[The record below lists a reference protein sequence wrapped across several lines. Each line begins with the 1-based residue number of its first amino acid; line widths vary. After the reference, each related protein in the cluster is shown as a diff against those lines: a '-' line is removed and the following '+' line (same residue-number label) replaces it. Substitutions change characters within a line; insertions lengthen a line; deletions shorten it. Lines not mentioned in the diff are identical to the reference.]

1 MSKPK
6 RNVDAQL
13 HMSATYTRHS
23 KPKRTFSLV
32 IKGIMLSSVM
42 LSNIAMGGVSA
53 FAATSPDLPT
63 HPISAPTSQQIQV
76 QEDALVKNL
85 RLAIKAIEEIGWS
98 QKTLQVIAE
107 NLHAIDDKLTNDIGY
122 KFTLGLKDAVVE
134 TKLVMSKFGGDGLT
148 ELRGK
153 GNSINETLQSIEMK
167 LGTLTPSNIASPPPV
182 DKKAKVRIASAAEN
196 EVSVVIDGQVQAF
209 PQPAVTIKGSTM
221 VPMRAI
227 FEKLGAEIKWN
238 GETRTVTATK
248 GNTVII
254 LTLDRDI
261 AIINGNPVKLT
272 AKAQSINGNTMVP
285 LRFVSEA
292 LGAAVK
298 WDGVTRTAYIDSA
311 GTSDAGQ
318 TQLVDGI
325 KVKYGK
331 HTYGSRD
338 QSEYDT
344 VVRIAEK
351 ALAGYDESKFGG
363 SDHEY
368 YLEYLDGAR
377 WSGNKKDRSA
387 RNIGLYYA
395 EAQLGDLVKDGVSKE
410 EIIKVRTLASIA
422 YDLLDGATDPRD
434 GSPRSAYDALAA
446 SPRIT
451 DCDSDAQVFSLVFDM
466 MGYNTMIGSSPNHA
480 QMYVEIDGRWY
491 SIISGVFTNAGT
503 SADIS
508 NFLKDHPDR
517 GIHTQPTYG
526 PPILY

>member
-1 MSKPK
+1 
-6 RNVDAQL
+6 
-13 HMSATYTRHS
+13 
-23 KPKRTFSLV
+23 
-32 IKGIMLSSVM
+32 
-42 LSNIAMGGVSA
+42 
-53 FAATSPDLPT
+53 
-63 HPISAPTSQQIQV
+63 
-76 QEDALVKNL
+76 L

-134 TKLVMSKFGGDGLT
+134 TKLVMSKFGGDGLA

-153 GNSINETLQSIEMK
+153 GNSINETLQSIEAKM
-167 LGTLTPSNIASPPPV
+167 GMSTPSNHATPPPV
-182 DKKAKVRIASAAEN
+182 RKKAEVRIASVAEN
-196 EVSVVIDGQVQAF
+196 NVTVVIDGQVQAF
-209 PQPAVTIKGSTM
+209 PQPAVTINDSTM

-298 WDGVTRTAYIDSA
+298 WDDSTRTAYIDSA
-311 GTSDAGQ
+311 GTSDVGQ

-466 MGYNTMIGSSPNHA
+466 MGYNTAIIAGNNHA
-480 QMYVEIDGRWY
+480 EVLIQIEGKWFECV
-491 SIISGVFTNAGT
+491 AGT
-503 SADIS
+503 FRLVDVSKALENGSYIYS
-508 NFLKDHPDR
+508 L
-517 GIHTQPTYG
+517 PTDG
-526 PPILY
+526 SVFK

>member
-1 MSKPK
+1 MRTKPHV
-6 RNVDAQL
+6 NENIQL
-13 HMSATYTRHS
+13 HMSASYIRNGRS
-23 KPKRTFSLV
+23 RSISEPNKPKRTFSLV
-32 IKGIMLSSVM
+32 IKGFMLSSVL
-42 LSNIAMGGVSA
+42 LSSLAVGGVSA
-53 FAATSPDLPT
+53 LAATSPDLPT
-63 HPISAPTSQQIQV
+63 HPIIAASSQLTKV
-76 QEDALVKNL
+76 HEDALVENL
-85 RLAIKAIEEIGWS
+85 RLAVKAIEDQGWTRE
-98 QKTLQVIAE
+98 KLQSIKAC
-107 NLHAIDDKLTNDIGY
+107 LTNIEEKLNEEASYGSAS
-122 KFTLGLKDAVVE
+122 GLMDALLE
-134 TKLVMSKFGGDGLT
+134 TEIVITKYAGDGLF
-148 ELRGK
+148 EGRYD
-153 GNSINETLQSIEMK
+153 SIYDTLQRIKTMLNNVSSPPVSKKGEVK
-167 LGTLTPSNIASPPPV
+167 IASV
-182 DKKAKVRIASAAEN
+182 SKD
-196 EVSVVIDGQVQAF
+196 EVTVVINGQVQSF
-209 PQPAVTIKGSTM
+209 TQPAVTINGSTM

-254 LTLDRDI
+254 LTLDRGI
-261 AIINGNPVKLT
+261 AYINGDPVKLT
-272 AKAQSINGNTMVP
+272 SKAQSINGNTMVP

-311 GTSDAGQ
+311 GTSDVGQ

-351 ALAGYDESKFGG
+351 ALEGYDESKFGG

-395 EAQLGDLVKDGVSKE
+395 EAQLGDLIKAGVSKE

-422 YDLLDGATDPRD
+422 YDLLDGAIDPRD

-466 MGYNTMIGSSPNHA
+466 MGYNTAIIAGNNHA
-480 QMYVEIDGRWY
+480 EVLIQIDGKWY
-491 SIISGVFTNAGT
+491 ECVAGT
-503 SADIS
+503 FRLEDVSKALENGSYIYSLPTDGS
-508 NFLKDHPDR
+508 VLK
-517 GIHTQPTYG
+517 
-526 PPILY
+526 